1 MPKHVEIAAIVHSE
15 GGRRRIIVSGRQVC
29 RTLVALITA
38 GNQGITALE
47 VSSRALRLAHY
58 IWRLKTDHG
67 LLIETEYEPHEGGH
81 HGRYRLISRVTL
93 DAESEAA

>member
-1 MPKHVEIAAIVHSE
+1 MAKEILIATVHPEHGS
-15 GGRRRIIVSGRQVC
+15 RRFTATGRQVC
-29 RTLVALITA
+29 RTLRALIEA
-38 GNQGITALE
+38 GERGITAIE
-47 VSSRALRLAHY
+47 VSSWTLRLAHY